1 MTESTSGPGKK
12 PLAVYAILERKDRKH
27 WFKIGA
33 AFSNRDGSI
42 NLYLDALPVGTNCLH
57 VREQR
62 VWEEESEQAA
72 PHTAGPQ
79 RAGRRAV
86 SERGA
91 CAAQPLTSSRIDAAN
106 DDGAASAEDGV
117 EAQP

>member
-1 MTESTSGPGKK
+1 MNESTSGSGKK
-12 PLAVYAILERKDRKH
+12 PLAVYAILERKDRKV

-33 AFSNRDGSI
+33 AFPNRDGSI

-62 VWEEESEQAA
+62 VWDEARAA
-72 PHTAGPQ
+72 EGNGTAFT
-79 RAGRRAV
+79 A
-86 SERGA
+86 
-91 CAAQPLTSSRIDAAN
+91 
-106 DDGAASAEDGV
+106 DGA

>member
-1 MTESTSGPGKK
+1 MKESSSGAGKK

-42 NLYLDALPVGTNCLH
+42 NVYLDALPVGTNCLH
-57 VREQR
+57 IREQR
-62 VWEEESEQAA
+62 VWDDAPPANGNGAA
-72 PHTAGPQ
+72 FAT
-79 RAGRRAV
+79 
-86 SERGA
+86 
-91 CAAQPLTSSRIDAAN
+91 
-106 DDGAASAEDGV
+106 DGA

>member
-1 MTESTSGPGKK
+1 MTELTGGSGKK
-12 PLAVYAILERKDRKH
+12 PLAVYAILELKDRKH

-42 NLYLDALPVGTNCLH
+42 NLYLDALPIGTNCLH

-62 VWEEESEQAA
+62 VWDDARTANEDGVAPAA
-72 PHTAGPQ
+72 
-79 RAGRRAV
+79 
-86 SERGA
+86 
-91 CAAQPLTSSRIDAAN
+91 
-106 DDGAASAEDGV
+106 DGV